1 MVTRLLT
8 LSQVE
13 KLPLIG
19 CAKPW
24 PLSSLKEP
32 IISQGAYQEMT
43 FKKSL

>member
-1 MVTRLLT
+1 MVTRFLA
-8 LSQVE
+8 LSLVE
-13 KLPLIG
+13 KLPPTG

-43 FKKSL
+43 FNKSL